1 MEMAPPQIGR
11 ALVVVRGEIDSNSAP
26 TLRLVLDDLE
36 LETEVVVD
44 MGDVTFINSKGLS
57 VLVTQTVRM
66 RESGGRMQVSNPSRA
81 VTYAVETSGIGDL
94 LYNDSGLSAI
104 RAAF

>member
-1 MEMAPPQIGR
+1 M
-11 ALVVVRGEIDSNSAP
+11 VVRGEIDSNSAP

-36 LETEVVVD
+36 LETDVVVD

-81 VTYAVETSGIGDL
+81 VAYAVETSGIGDL
-94 LYNDSGLSAI
+94 LYNDSGVAAI